1 MLIEINSIIGCKGK
15 RYKIK
20 MKMEERNSDH
30 FFHFHFFAL
39 RIRLFTIILHLTK
52 HISYYTLKI
61 ILCISKEQ

>member
-1 MLIEINSIIGCKGK
+1 MSFSNHRGQ

-39 RIRLFTIILHLTK
+39 RIRLLTIILHLTK
-52 HISYYTLKI
+52 HISYYALEF
-61 ILCISKEQ
+61 ILSISKN